1 MSKKIFTGIIPID
14 EEKQLVFSAQPDDFV
29 FTFMSD
35 TVNSMFSGIP
45 PIKMPSED
53 GFIFGK
59 THSNH
64 NIAIYL
70 GNKDFKVYG
79 ASALRTSAY
88 IKSSSNVYD
97 QDLLFFNGIV
107 FSGGTLNS
115 VFRIQGLNITHTAD
129 GAILKPKD
137 DEIKYQIDCEDGN
150 MDISIRSVVSENFG
164 VKGHSITNN
173 NVALEIHFDSAQ
185 PLSSFFHHY
194 NKIKDILSFLT
205 FRYNVGFEKINLQTY
220 DSESD
225 GFSNMA
231 SVYVRSD
238 TPETE
243 KDFHQNICIKD
254 LGDSFANLVKV
265 FYEKDEEQRTILLG
279 FLPRDDKDFSTMTDA
294 KVREIC
300 SALECELSYI
310 DDIKSEENII
320 LSQLTS
326 KVRSTIKTFRKD
338 TPGLSNDTY
347 NMIFSSISYWSFPLA
362 EKLCALYAKHMEEI
376 NKLNKTAFHI
386 NDDSIRAFVKYRN
399 DITHGRHRTLDTEI
413 AITAHYLCGLVYCC
427 ILNRIGVS
435 KDKILEL
442 CEYKMLQ

>member
-231 SVYVRSD
+231 
-238 TPETE
+238 TT
-243 KDFHQNICIKD
+243 
-254 LGDSFANLVKV
+254 
-265 FYEKDEEQRTILLG
+265 
-279 FLPRDDKDFSTMTDA
+279 
-294 KVREIC
+294 
-300 SALECELSYI
+300 
-310 DDIKSEENII
+310 
-320 LSQLTS
+320 
-326 KVRSTIKTFRKD
+326 
-338 TPGLSNDTY
+338 
-347 NMIFSSISYWSFPLA
+347 
-362 EKLCALYAKHMEEI
+362 
-376 NKLNKTAFHI
+376 HI
-386 NDDSIRAFVKYRN
+386 
-399 DITHGRHRTLDTEI
+399 
-413 AITAHYLCGLVYCC
+413 
-427 ILNRIGVS
+427 RIPNP
-435 KDKILEL
+435 
-442 CEYKMLQ
+442 